1 MPRHSAR
8 ELLRASGLAMPA
20 KSLIDATERTQG
32 DRGRKLLIK
41 DQLPRIFQANLARLF
56 ERVIQPAMEALPVHS
71 SLESGEAA
79 TMDQFLDRAAA
90 QVDNYTA
97 NEAAK
102 AFTLTLAATFE
113 RQLSIWARA
122 VHRDDAT
129 DMPKAR
135 GFRDFLAICAELAGI
150 EFGQGALGADLT
162 EMFVVANV
170 VRHGEGSSC
179 EELKTIA
186 PGLWDDAPNDYHDLL
201 AGPLIA
207 SEHLRIRTGDLI
219 RYIRATT
226 RFWGLAD
233 PLPMA
238 VIDPPYRVASK
249 GGEMA

>member
-1 MPRHSAR
+1 M
-8 ELLRASGLAMPA
+8 
-20 KSLIDATERTQG
+20 
-32 DRGRKLLIK
+32 LIK

-122 VHRDDAT
+122 VHRDNT
-129 DMPKAR
+129 TNMPNAR
-135 GFRDFLAICAELAGI
+135 GFQDFLSLCAELAGI
-150 EFGQGALGADLT
+150 DVGQGDLGIDLT
-162 EMFVVANV
+162 EMFMVANV

-179 EELKTIA
+179 ERLKTMA
-186 PGLWDDAPNDYHDLL
+186 PALWDDAPNDYHDLL
-201 AGPLIA
+201 AGPPLA
-207 SEHLRIRTGDLI
+207 SEHLRVQMGELV

-238 VIDPPYRVASK
+238 VIDPPYRVAAS
-249 GGEMA
+249 GGQIT

>member
-1 MPRHSAR
+1 
-8 ELLRASGLAMPA
+8 LQ
-20 KSLIDATERTQG
+20 INN
-32 DRGRKLLIK
+32 
-41 DQLPRIFQANLARLF
+41 QLPRIFQANLARLF

-71 SLESGEAA
+71 SLEGGEAA

-102 AFTLTLAATFE
+102 AFTLTLAAIFE

-122 VHRDDAT
+122 VHLDGAT
-129 DMPKAR
+129 DMPKSR
-135 GFRDFLAICAELAGI
+135 GFQDFLALCAEQAGI
-150 EFGQGALGADLT
+150 DVGQGKLGADLT
-162 EMFVVANV
+162 EMFMVANV

-179 EELKTIA
+179 EKLKAIA
-186 PGLWDDAPNDYHDLL
+186 PALWDDAANDYHDLL
-201 AGPLIA
+201 AGPPIP
-207 SEHLRIRTGDLI
+207 SEHLRIRTGDLV

-238 VIDPPYRVASK
+238 VIDPPYRGEPK
-249 GGEMA
+249 GGEIT

>member
-1 MPRHSAR
+1 
-8 ELLRASGLAMPA
+8 MPA

-150 EFGQGALGADLT
+150 EVGQGALGADLT

>member
-1 MPRHSAR
+1 
-8 ELLRASGLAMPA
+8 LQ
-20 KSLIDATERTQG
+20 T
-32 DRGRKLLIK
+32 K

-56 ERVIQPAMEALPVHS
+56 ERVIQPAMEALPVHA
-71 SLESGEAA
+71 SLECGEAA

-102 AFTLTLAATFE
+102 AFTLTLAAIFE

-122 VHRDDAT
+122 VYLEMAIEL
-129 DMPKAR
+129 PKVR
-135 GFRDFLAICAELAGI
+135 GFQDFLALCAERAGI
-150 EFGQGALGADLT
+150 DIAQTGLGTDLT
-162 EMFVVANV
+162 EMFMVANV

-179 EELKTIA
+179 EKLKAMA
-186 PGLWDDAPNDYHDLL
+186 PALWDDASTDYHDLL
-201 AGPLIA
+201 AGPRIP
-207 SEHLRIRTGDLI
+207 SEHLRIRMRDLV

-238 VIDPPYRVASK
+238 VTDPPYRVEVRD
-249 GGEMA
+249 GEIT